1 MSDSDKFKLDTKQ
14 YLGAWDFSA
23 IIIISLIYTAALI
36 THLINSVF
44 LCDQSGDKPI
54 ANKIIFGLST
64 SGMLL
69 FLIYFILVLF
79 KKVGGYRA
87 PKGVNIEE
95 GYRPFVLMMGFIIL
109 ALSIGNFVVTLMGSP
124 EVVVVDNK
132 TTEKDICLYKAI
144 AMVINIFL
152 VWFLNYY
159 GGFGVR
165 TRNAISGYMSPYSR

>member
-1 MSDSDKFKLDTKQ
+1 MVDVLNTKQ
-14 YLGAWDFSA
+14 YLGPWDFSV

-44 LCDQSGDKPI
+44 LCDQTGDKPL

-64 SGMLL
+64 SGMIL

-79 KKVGGYRA
+79 KKVGGYD
-87 PKGVNIEE
+87 PVE
-95 GYRPFVLMMGFIIL
+95 GYRPFVLTMGFVIL
-109 ALSIGNFVVTLMGSP
+109 ALSIGNFVVTLMASP
-124 EVVVVDNK
+124 EVVVVDDK

-144 AMVINIFL
+144 GMVINIFL

-165 TRNAISGYMSPYSR
+165 TRNAISGYMGTYSR